1 MGMMKRIAIE
11 IEEQRLAA
19 AAMDTYQA
27 PPAPYGRRTEL
38 APAAA
43 EAEEPTE
50 LAPEQGPTQ
59 LAA

>member
-27 PPAPYGRRTEL
+27 PPAPYGRQTEL
-38 APAAA
+38 ALD
-43 EAEEPTE
+43 EAEPTE